1 MSEIQVVTYF
11 LGKAEEDQL
20 GQTRSSSEWRRNTL
34 ICLCWIDLPRRPH
47 HAVSLCS
54 DGAWYYIVAA
64 QYKYCTLR
72 TTESRQIIASHPKFP
87 LSWNKVTPIYLQWA
101 KQTPLSSRVP
111 RSDPSRV
118 RSYLPTLI
126 VHSHKRGGHKCTNI
140 HSEPTVVAYSS
151 RAATIPLT
159 PHR

>member
-1 MSEIQVVTYF
+1 MSEIVTYF

-47 HAVSLCS
+47 HAVSLCG

-72 TTESRQIIASHPKFP
+72 TTESRQIIASHSKIPFELEQSNSNLLAMGQTNTSLLQGTTIRPFSCSLLPSYSHCSFP
-87 LSWNKVTPIYLQWA
+87 Q
-101 KQTPLSSRVP
+101 
-111 RSDPSRV
+111 
-118 RSYLPTLI
+118 
-126 VHSHKRGGHKCTNI
+126 KRW
-140 HSEPTVVAYSS
+140 P
-151 RAATIPLT
+151 
-159 PHR
+159 